1 MVNQTC
7 LKIGVVLIAV
17 YFVYCYTW
25 LIYLQDLAAAT
36 GPCPRPENMTKA
48 LLIEKMTTA
57 DLNTMGTRVELNAR
71 YELYDRS
78 KEHAQYLL
86 N

>member
-1 MVNQTC
+1 M
-7 LKIGVVLIAV
+7 
-17 YFVYCYTW
+17 
-25 LIYLQDLAAAT
+25 T

-57 DLNTMGTRVELNAR
+57 DLDTMGTRVELNAR